1 MRSGP
6 PTASS
11 VSRRSSG
18 SAPTRT
24 RPNAPGAAV
33 SAEVAKVAGMAISN
47 PDKVW
52 WPDEGISKSDIA
64 RFYDGIWS
72 HLSPWMRDR
81 PLTAERCPD
90 GVLGP
95 CFYRKDFPEHWQ
107 PAGPRLVVRA
117 ASTGKDV
124 RYIAGGARATLIGM
138 VNLGCIA
145 IHVMTSAAK
154 TIHEVDWLAFDMDP
168 PETFANAAPAGLAL
182 RKLLE
187 EVKLSSY
194 PKTSGSKGLHLFVP
208 LRAGVTQQ
216 EATAVAMALGGELAR
231 RGPKPVTVEVAKA
244 KPGGPVFADAMRNAF
259 GQTIVAPYSVRRRPH
274 APVSTPLAW
283 DEVSP
288 RLDPATFNVRTFERR
303 LASADPWS
311 DFWRR
316 RQALPKTL
324 VG

>member
-1 MRSGP
+1 M
-6 PTASS
+6 
-11 VSRRSSG
+11 
-18 SAPTRT
+18 
-24 RPNAPGAAV
+24 
-33 SAEVAKVAGMAISN
+33 SAEAITVAGVDISN

-52 WPDEGISKSDIA
+52 WPDEGITKSDVA

-72 HLSPWMRDR
+72 HVSPWMRDR

-90 GVLGP
+90 GILGP

-124 RYIAGGARATLIGM
+124 RYIIGGSRATLVGM

-145 IHVMTSAAK
+145 IHVMASHAK
-154 TIHEVDWLAFDMDP
+154 TIDEVDWLAFDMDP
-168 PETFANAAPAGLAL
+168 PESFADAALAGLAL

-216 EATAVAMALGGELAR
+216 EATRVAMALGEELAR
-231 RGPKPVTVEVAKA
+231 REPKLVTVEFSKA
-244 KPGGPVFADAMRNAF
+244 KRGGRVFADAMRNAF
-259 GQTIVAPYSVRRRPH
+259 GQTIVAPYSVRNRPH
-274 APVSTPLAW
+274 AAISTPLAW

-288 RLDPATFNVRTFERR
+288 RLDPATFNMRTFEKR
-303 LASADPWS
+303 LAGSDPWA
-311 DFWRR
+311 DFWRHK
-316 RQALPKTL
+316 QGLPKKL
-324 VG
+324 AG

>member
-1 MRSGP
+1 M
-6 PTASS
+6 
-11 VSRRSSG
+11 
-18 SAPTRT
+18 
-24 RPNAPGAAV
+24 
-33 SAEVAKVAGMAISN
+33 SAEAVKVAGVTISN
-47 PDKVW
+47 PDKIW
-52 WPDEGISKSDIA
+52 WPDEGITKSDVA

-72 HLSPWMRDR
+72 HVSPWMRDR

-90 GVLGP
+90 GMLGG

-107 PAGPRLVVRA
+107 PAGPRLVLRA

-124 RYIAGGARATLIGM
+124 RYIVGGSRATLIGM

-145 IHVMTSAAK
+145 IHVMTCSAK
-154 TIHEVDWLAFDMDP
+154 TIHQVDWLAFDMDP
-168 PETFANAAPAGLAL
+168 PESFADAAQAGLAL
-182 RKLLE
+182 RKVLDE
-187 EVKLSSY
+187 AKLVSY
-194 PKTSGSKGLHLFVP
+194 PKTSGSKGLHVFAP

-216 EATAVAMALGGELAR
+216 DATAVAVALGAELAR
-231 RGPKPVTVEVAKA
+231 REPKLVTVEFSKA
-244 KPGGPVFADAMRNAF
+244 KRGGRVFADAMRNAF

>member
-1 MRSGP
+1 M
-6 PTASS
+6 
-11 VSRRSSG
+11 
-18 SAPTRT
+18 SAD
-24 RPNAPGAAV
+24 AV
-33 SAEVAKVAGMAISN
+33 KIAGVAISN

-52 WPDEGISKSDIA
+52 WPDEGITKSDVA

-72 HLSPWMRDR
+72 HVSPWMRDR

-124 RYIAGGARATLIGM
+124 RYIIGGSRATLVGM

-145 IHVMTSAAK
+145 IHAMTSRAK
-154 TIHEVDWLAFDMDP
+154 TMHEVDWLAFDMDP
-168 PETFANAAPAGLAL
+168 PESFANAALAGLAL

-216 EATAVAMALGGELAR
+216 EATAVAMALGEELAR
-231 RGPKPVTVEVAKA
+231 REPTLVTVEFSKA
-244 KPGGPVFADAMRNAF
+244 KRGGRVFADAMRNAF
-259 GQTIVAPYSVRRRPH
+259 GQTVVAPYSVRNRPH
-274 APVSTPLAW
+274 AAISTPLAW

-288 RLDPATFNVRTFERR
+288 RLDPATFNMRTLEKR
-303 LASADPWS
+303 LEGNDPWA
-311 DFWRR
+311 DFWRHK
-316 RQALPKTL
+316 QALPKKFAE
-324 VG
+324 

>member
-1 MRSGP
+1 M
-6 PTASS
+6 
-11 VSRRSSG
+11 
-18 SAPTRT
+18 SAD
-24 RPNAPGAAV
+24 AV
-33 SAEVAKVAGMAISN
+33 KIAGVAISN

-52 WPDEGISKSDIA
+52 WPDEGITKADVA
-64 RFYDGIWS
+64 RFYDGIWW
-72 HLSPWMRDR
+72 HVSPWMRDR

-90 GVLGP
+90 GMLGP

-124 RYIAGGARATLIGM
+124 RYIIGGSRATLVGM

-145 IHVMTSAAK
+145 IHVMTSHAK

-168 PETFANAAPAGLAL
+168 PESFANAALAGLAL

-216 EATAVAMALGGELAR
+216 EATAVAMALGEELAR
-231 RGPKPVTVEVAKA
+231 REPKLVTVEFSKA
-244 KPGGPVFADAMRNAF
+244 KRGGRVFADAMRNAF
-259 GQTIVAPYSVRRRPH
+259 GQTIVAPYSVRNRPH
-274 APVSTPLAW
+274 AAISTPLAW

-288 RLDPATFNVRTFERR
+288 RLDPATFNMRTFEKR
-303 LASADPWS
+303 LAGSDPWA
-311 DFWRR
+311 DFWRHK
-316 RQALPKTL
+316 QGLPKKL
-324 VG
+324 AG

>member
-1 MRSGP
+1 M
-6 PTASS
+6 
-11 VSRRSSG
+11 
-18 SAPTRT
+18 
-24 RPNAPGAAV
+24 
-33 SAEVAKVAGMAISN
+33 SAETVKVAGVTISN
-47 PDKVW
+47 PNKVW
-52 WPDEGISKSDIA
+52 WPDEGITKADVA

-90 GVLGP
+90 GMLGP

-124 RYIAGGARATLIGM
+124 RYIIGGSRATLVGM

-145 IHVMTSAAK
+145 IHVMTSGAK

-168 PETFANAAPAGLAL
+168 PESFANAALAGLAL

-216 EATAVAMALGGELAR
+216 EATAVAMALGEELAR
-231 RGPKPVTVEVAKA
+231 REPKLVTVEFSKA
-244 KPGGPVFADAMRNAF
+244 KRGGRVFADAMRNAF
-259 GQTIVAPYSVRRRPH
+259 GQTIVAPYSVRNRPH
-274 APVSTPLAW
+274 AAISTPLAW

-288 RLDPATFNVRTFERR
+288 RLDPATFNLRNFEKR
-303 LASADPWS
+303 LAGSDPWA

-316 RQALPKTL
+316 KQALPKKL
-324 VG
+324 AG

>member
-1 MRSGP
+1 
-6 PTASS
+6 
-11 VSRRSSG
+11 
-18 SAPTRT
+18 
-24 RPNAPGAAV
+24 V
-33 SAEVAKVAGMAISN
+33 SAEAVKIAGVTISN

-52 WPDEGISKSDIA
+52 WPDEGITKADVA

-72 HLSPWMRDR
+72 HVSPWMRDR

-90 GVLGP
+90 GILGP

-124 RYIAGGARATLIGM
+124 RYIIGGSRATLVGM

-145 IHVMTSAAK
+145 IHVMTSHAK

-168 PETFANAAPAGLAL
+168 PESFANAALAGLAL

-216 EATAVAMALGGELAR
+216 EATAVAMALGEELAR
-231 RGPKPVTVEVAKA
+231 REPKLVTVEFSKA
-244 KPGGPVFADAMRNAF
+244 KRGGRVFADAMRNAF
-259 GQTIVAPYSVRRRPH
+259 GQTIVAPYSVRNRPH
-274 APVSTPLAW
+274 AAIATPLAW

-288 RLDPATFNVRTFERR
+288 RLDPATLNMRTFEKR
-303 LASADPWS
+303 LAGSDPWA
-311 DFWRR
+311 DFWRHK
-316 RQALPKTL
+316 QGLAKKLA
-324 VG
+324 G